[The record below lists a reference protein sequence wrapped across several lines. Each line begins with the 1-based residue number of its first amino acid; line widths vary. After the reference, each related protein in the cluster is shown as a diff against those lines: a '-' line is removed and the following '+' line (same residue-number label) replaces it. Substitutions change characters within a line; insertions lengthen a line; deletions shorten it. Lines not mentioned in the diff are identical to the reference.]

1 MDAKGLVATYR
12 GTAKLMYLRGGLP
25 PVTIFHNWD
34 NQVTNH
40 KTIIYR
46 PPCASCQGGKNF
58 VFSLNLEMWKTGSR
72 DWSSENYSPFWL
84 RRDPGAHGSNPFI
97 SQMREERAREERFT
111 HSGSAKWHLEPQ
123 LSDSQ
128 AAMFSTLQRNRAHWL
143 AHISCQY
150 FVVE

>member
-1 MDAKGLVATYR
+1 MNAKGLLATYR
-12 GTAKLMYLRGGLP
+12 GTAKLSCICMEVCLP
-25 PVTIFHNWD
+25 SPSSTIETTKS
-34 NQVTNH
+34 Q
-40 KTIIYR
+40 TIKLLFIDR
-46 PPCASCQGGKNF
+46 HVLHARVERI

-72 DWSSENYSPFWL
+72 DWSSENLSPFWL

-111 HSGSAKWHLEPQ
+111 QSGSAKWHLEPQ